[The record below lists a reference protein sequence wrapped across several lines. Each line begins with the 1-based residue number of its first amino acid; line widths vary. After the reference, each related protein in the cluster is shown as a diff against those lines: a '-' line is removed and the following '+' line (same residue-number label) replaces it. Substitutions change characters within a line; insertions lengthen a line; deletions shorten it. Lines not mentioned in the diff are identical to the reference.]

1 MSNDTKSKKQ
11 SQDYFDIEEYL
22 EERLAELEA
31 YGDYQYEEELEDRH
45 NEPPIDSYTKE
56 YFFEELFNEYTTPS
70 KAAPATSPIL
80 NKDKNL
86 SRYNKLMKQYVSEL
100 SRLTYNMKPSTYQI
114 ISGAG
119 PAWFYE
125 PLTKRYIKTERG
137 SEVVIIPGEP
147 DDQGRLLVRTMG
159 TFLLIPCEEVLD
171 LGYN

>member
-31 YGDYQYEEELEDRH
+31 YGDYHYEEELEDRH

-86 SRYNKLMKQYVSEL
+86 SRYNKLMKQAKVLNVNNLINRVSL
-100 SRLTYNMKPSTYQI
+100 LCRRL
-114 ISGAG
+114 GARE
-119 PAWFYE
+119 A
-125 PLTKRYIKTERG
+125 TD
-137 SEVVIIPGEP
+137 GEW
-147 DDQGRLLVRTMG
+147 RL
-159 TFLLIPCEEVLD
+159 
-171 LGYN
+171 

>member
-31 YGDYQYEEELEDRH
+31 YGDYHYEEELEDRH

-86 SRYNKLMKQYVSEL
+86 SRYNKLMKQYV
-100 SRLTYNMKPSTYQI
+100 MYQNI
-114 ISGAG
+114 MTTIHING
-119 PAWFYE
+119 
-125 PLTKRYIKTERG
+125 
-137 SEVVIIPGEP
+137 VIWGIFHY
-147 DDQGRLLVRTMG
+147 TI
-159 TFLLIPCEEVLD
+159 FKSA
-171 LGYN
+171 